1 MPTEGGSQKHAGWR
15 KEADLL
21 LAIFLWITDKVM
33 GTVKLNFILIKS
45 LMWLIREY
53 ITAVL

>member
-45 LMWLIREY
+45 LMW
-53 ITAVL
+53 